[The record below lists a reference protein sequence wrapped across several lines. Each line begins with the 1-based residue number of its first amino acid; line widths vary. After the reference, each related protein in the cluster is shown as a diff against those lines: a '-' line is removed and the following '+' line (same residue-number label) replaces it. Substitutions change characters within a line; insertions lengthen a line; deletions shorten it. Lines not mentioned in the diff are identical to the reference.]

1 MFCQVFALYKGR
13 LTGEKKGMGI
23 SMIRKNGC
31 TAMGREWFL
40 KGLLTAA
47 GIMVMLWGKPCI
59 VLADAT
65 ATVKVGSAKIRE
77 GTDTSS
83 AVVSSTSQ
91 GKKITITGETK
102 DASGV
107 AWYQVYV
114 DANTK
119 GYIRADLVEKNNDG
133 DIPQL
138 TSDTGAQSESGSDE
152 AQGGEGASESAAGA
166 ENGMDTQYAVI
177 STQVAKVRTAPST
190 NDDTVASLEKDTQ
203 VVVSG
208 QSEGSDGK
216 TWYFVT
222 FTGDDGSEKTGY
234 IRSDLLT
241 LGDMVPVPEAEVPEQ
256 PEAEPEPDT
265 SSVNNDYELVYQQ
278 EEDGSYV
285 WYLHDNV
292 GQTKQKL
299 QQILDA
305 AAQSQ
310 GADASEDAKALVK
323 QRIAIVALAVLAV
336 ILIVVIIVMAVKLR
350 DAYYEDYEDD
360 DEDYDEDEEEDDE
373 DDEDDEDEDDDED
386 DEDDEEE
393 ELIERRRAARED
405 AAARRRRPVSGEG
418 TASARTVR
426 KRPVR
431 ENKKPDMGEIE
442 YREDGTESVMV
453 NQAPKRKAKNF
464 LIDDDDLEFG
474 FLNMDDKNL

>member
-1 MFCQVFALYKGR
+1 
-13 LTGEKKGMGI
+13 
-23 SMIRKNGC
+23 
-31 TAMGREWFL
+31 
-40 KGLLTAA
+40 
-47 GIMVMLWGKPCI
+47 MVMLWGKPCV

-77 GTDTSS
+77 STDTSS

-114 DANTK
+114 DSATK

-133 DIPQL
+133 DIPQITL
-138 TSDTGAQSESGSDE
+138 DTGAQSEGSSEE
-152 AQGGEGASESAAGA
+152 AQGGEGSPQSVAGA
-166 ENGMDTQYAVI
+166 ENGMAAQYAVI
-177 STQVAKVRTAPST
+177 SAQAAKVRTAPST
-190 NDDTVASLEKDTQ
+190 NDDTVASLEKDSQ

-216 TWYFVT
+216 TWYYVT
-222 FTGDDGSEKTGY
+222 FTGEDGSEKSGY

-241 LGDMVPVPEAEVPEQ
+241 LGDIVPVPEAEAPEE
-256 PEAEPEPDT
+256 PEAEPEPDAA
-265 SSVNNDYELVYQQ
+265 SVNNDYELVYQQ

-310 GADASEDAKALVK
+310 GADASEDAKTLVK
-323 QRIAIVALAVLAV
+323 QRIAIVALAILAV

-360 DEDYDEDEEEDDE
+360 EDYDEEDDEDDDEDDEEEDDE
-373 DDEDDEDEDDDED
+373 DDEE
-386 DEDDEEE
+386 DEEE
-393 ELIERRRAARED
+393 ELIERRRRGKED
-405 AAARRRRPVSGEG
+405 AMAKRRRPVNEESPVPG
-418 TASARTVR
+418 RTVR

-431 ENKKPDMGEIE
+431 ETKRPDMGEIE
-442 YREDGTESVMV
+442 YQEDGTENAVV
-453 NQAPKRKAKNF
+453 NPAPKRKAKNF